1 MSEETETSH
10 VCFFSP
16 LWNANPQTRR
26 SLLSLVCKIVYSN
39 VPITIRHCN
48 FEFSLVW
55 KHSVIFILRILMFR
69 ELLNC
74 NHASGY
80 SYRTSSVSNQK
91 EEKKQ
96 VWDYKFTHLM
106 QYRIT
111 ILYGLEDM
119 HLICFETIF
128 QVHID
133 KRKSCIK
140 CSIGLPFYYLT
151 QNLCTLK
158 IGLTYEQYFKFFFIG
173 SWEPEIMLCTLKK
186 IELFLTLANPKNGS
200 TPLST
205 IHWPHKL
212 QSITFRRAL

>member
-1 MSEETETSH
+1 
-10 VCFFSP
+10 
-16 LWNANPQTRR
+16 
-26 SLLSLVCKIVYSN
+26 
-39 VPITIRHCN
+39 
-48 FEFSLVW
+48 
-55 KHSVIFILRILMFR
+55 MFR

-80 SYRTSSVSNQK
+80 SYRTSSVFKSERK
-91 EEKKQ
+91 KKQ

-111 ILYGLEDM
+111 IQYGLEDM

-140 CSIGLPFYYLT
+140 CNIGLPFYYLT

-158 IGLTYEQYFKFFFIG
+158 IGLTYEQYFKVFFIG
-173 SWEPEIMLCTLKK
+173 SWEPEITLCTLKK
-186 IELFLTLANPKNGS
+186 LNFSLLLPIRKMDRRPWV
-200 TPLST
+200 LST
-205 IHWPHKL
+205 DRINYKVL
-212 QSITFRRAL
+212 LSGELYKILTFIIQSSNNFSI